1 MVWYNGKLVQDKTV
15 ASYTILLVFYP
26 RGEFRDEKFG
36 GRVIKRIGFLLWSF
50 AFIGGLGEIGRLFGE
65 GWAVAEL
72 VLLYTYPRIN
82 Y

>member
-1 MVWYNGKLVQDKTV
+1 MVWYNGKLVQKETV
-15 ASYTILLVFYP
+15 ASCALVLVFYS
-26 RGEFRDEKFG
+26 RWKLRDEKFR
-36 GRVIKRIGFLLWSF
+36 GRVIERIGFLLWSF
-50 AFIGGLGEIGRLFGE
+50 AFVGGLGERGRLFGE